1 VRTSLTHKHA
11 SYLHI
16 DSFLNLACVD
26 CALKGKV
33 AAHFDLDINFADLA
47 DLGIIDGD
55 ANPFNVA
62 RLRLETLE
70 AIAPPSLM

>member
-11 SYLHI
+11 KYLDI

-47 DLGIIDGD
+47 DLGIIDGRGTGD
-55 ANPFNVA
+55 AVSGRRDCGCVRDRFS
-62 RLRLETLE
+62 RG
-70 AIAPPSLM
+70 